1 MSRPVPDHPP
11 AAAPPAQPPRLSWW
25 AAVVL
30 GALFAVAVSQLWQAE
45 TRWFVVGIVAIL
57 LAALA
62 MATAGRFGEWLLP
75 ALMFCIPLSSLERWF
90 FFGVV
95 SDDQYGNVVYS
106 GALGLGPVDLAIAGL
121 ALSWLVRT
129 LTAPA
134 DRRRLGATSGV
145 GALQWQ
151 DLPVLLLLAAYLASM
166 WGTAVPAL
174 GWFSTLYLVK
184 HLFVYFYVSRHLDAN
199 QARWL
204 LRSIYAAIVLEVLL
218 AVLQSQFGILQGLAR
233 DKGAGSADRQSQ
245 YEVPGIESARRAEGT
260 AYDSHALG
268 LYMAMLLPL
277 PLIRLMDDGQP
288 WRRRLWLMPLVL
300 AGLVALVL
308 TYSRSAWLSA
318 LIMLVALLAWLWL
331 RWGSRS
337 VLPALAVAALPG
349 LGLALWMAGKVVER
363 FQSAPAE
370 IMTTRFE
377 QWEVALSIWREH
389 LLFGV
394 GAGNYVEALRT
405 MNFNGALELP
415 VHNVFL
421 WIGAEQGLFGVLA
434 FFSLVLAAMVRLL
447 RCAWRQQ
454 GLPSQLSLAF
464 AAALLA
470 YLLDGLTN
478 PLYREPVVFMMF
490 WHVLA
495 ASVALPRLVANPV
508 PSATEKPT

>member
-1 MSRPVPDHPP
+1 MDTPSTPSPTP
-11 AAAPPAQPPRLSWW
+11 AHELPPRLSPW
-25 AAVVL
+25 AAALL
-30 GALFAVAVSQLWQAE
+30 GALFALGVSQLWQAE
-45 TRWFVVGIVAIL
+45 TRWFVVGIVAIA

-62 MATAGRFGEWLLP
+62 MATAGRYAQWLLP

-90 FFGVV
+90 FFDVV

-129 LTAPA
+129 LTAPHTGRPA
-134 DRRRLGATSGV
+134 HGAGRAA
-145 GALQWQ
+145 ALQPA
-151 DLPVLLLLAAYLASM
+151 DLPVLLVLAAYLASL
-166 WGTAVPAL
+166 WGTLVPAL
-174 GWFSTLYLVK
+174 GWFSTLYLAK
-184 HLFVYFYVSRHLDAN
+184 HLFVYFYVSRHLDERS
-199 QARWL
+199 ARWL
-204 LRSIYAAIVLEVLL
+204 LRAIYAAIVLEVLL
-218 AVLQSQFGILQGLAR
+218 ALLQSQFGLLQGLAR

-277 PLIRLMDDGQP
+277 PLIRLLDDARP
-288 WRRRLWLMPLVL
+288 WKQRLWLLPLVL
-300 AGLVALVL
+300 AALVALVL

-318 LIMLVALLAWLWL
+318 LIMLLALAGWLLL
-331 RWGSRS
+331 RWRNRS
-337 VLPALAVAALPG
+337 VLPALAVSALPL
-349 LGLALWMAGKVVER
+349 LGLAAWAAGKIVER
-363 FQSAPAE
+363 FSSAPAE

-377 QWEVALSIWREH
+377 QWQVALAIWAEH
-389 LLFGV
+389 PLFGV

-405 MNFNGALELP
+405 MNFNSALELP
-415 VHNVFL
+415 VHNVLL

-434 FFSLVLAAMVRLL
+434 FFSLVLLALARLL
-447 RCAWRQQ
+447 RCARRP
-454 GLPSQLSLAF
+454 GPLPAQLALAF

-478 PLYREPVVFMMF
+478 PLYREPVVFMML

-495 ASVALPRLVANPV
+495 ASVALPRLLDAQAPA
-508 PSATEKPT
+508 PPETPR